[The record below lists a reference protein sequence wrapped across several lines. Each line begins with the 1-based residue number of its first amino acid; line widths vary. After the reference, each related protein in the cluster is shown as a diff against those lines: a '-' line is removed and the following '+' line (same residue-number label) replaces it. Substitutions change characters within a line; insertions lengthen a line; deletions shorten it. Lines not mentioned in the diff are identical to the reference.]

1 MNIPNMTIE
10 ELIAEGQKLQTS
22 KLKSAKDNT
31 RYHTWTNNCMTHLE
45 QIKFSQQ
52 RRNLFL
58 TYALNH
64 KFEPM
69 IGMLLSI
76 RDNGKENQELVG
88 NSDQSKDVV
97 TISDNQQLA
106 VANRDHKSVDIKSMI
121 RNIRGQ
127 QVMLDFELA
136 MLYGVETKV
145 LNQAVKRNI
154 NRFPDDF
161 MFQLTK
167 EELESL
173 RSQIMTSK
181 SIEKQQDTSWKSQ
194 IVTSNPSNND
204 GAEILTSQNATSN
217 FAKMGLRRPPYAF
230 TRNGIG
236 MLSSVLRSETA
247 VGVNILIMRAFTT
260 IPQIVNQN
268 VQIVQ
273 RIFNIEQHQMET
285 DEKIELILDKIEE
298 IAPKQLPEQ
307 IFQTGCVWD
316 AWSYVSELV
325 RSAKQ
330 RIVLIDNF
338 VDDRV
343 LSLLDKRA
351 DGVSATI
358 HSRYFEQFLT
368 DLKKH
373 NEQYPA
379 IEFVQLPHRNHDRF
393 LIIDEE
399 VYFLGTSLKDIG
411 TSLCAIKKMEVSPDR
426 LLEFLK

>member
-1 MNIPNMTIE
+1 MTIDD
-10 ELIAEGQKLQTS
+10 LIAEGQILQTS

-31 RYHTWTNNCMTHLE
+31 RYHTWTNNCMTYLE

-76 RDNGKENQELVG
+76 RDNGKENREPVA
-88 NSDQSKDVV
+88 NSDQSKDVI

-106 VANRDHKSVDIKSMI
+106 VANRDYKSVDIKSMI
-121 RNIRGQ
+121 RTIRGQ

-167 EELESL
+167 DELESL
-173 RSQIMTSK
+173 RSQIVTSN
-181 SIEKQQDTSWKSQ
+181 SLENQQDTNWKSQ
-194 IVTSNPSNND
+194 IV
-204 GAEILTSQNATSN
+204 TSN

-247 VGVNILIMRAFTT
+247 VGVNILIMRAFTS

-268 VQIVQ
+268 VQMVQ

-316 AWSYVSELV
+316 AWTYVSDLV
-325 RSAKQ
+325 RNAKK

-358 HSRYFEQFLT
+358 HSRYFEQFQT

-379 IEFVQLPHRNHDRF
+379 IEFVQLPHKNHDRF
-393 LIIDEE
+393 LVIDDK
-399 VYFLGTSLKDIG
+399 VYFMGASLKDMG
-411 TSLCAIKKMEVSPDR
+411 AGLCAVTEMLASPETILE
-426 LLEFLK
+426 LLK